1 MPKCVVIVS
10 PVPHWTLEQVGSIL
24 WGLLQALASAEHPLG
39 IFKIN
44 AG

>member
-1 MPKCVVIVS
+1 MCGDCVTRT
-10 PVPHWTLEQVGSIL
+10 TLDTVEQVGSIL